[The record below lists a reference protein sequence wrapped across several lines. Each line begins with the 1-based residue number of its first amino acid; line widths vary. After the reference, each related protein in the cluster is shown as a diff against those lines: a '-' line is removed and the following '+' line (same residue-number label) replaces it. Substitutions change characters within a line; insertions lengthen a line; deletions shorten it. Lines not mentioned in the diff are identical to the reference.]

1 MKKRILALTFAS
13 AMVLSI
19 VGCGS
24 TSSEAGKTDLFETA
38 ETTEVTE
45 DKPALESE
53 DTVKTDDLG
62 AESNIE
68 TDEIS
73 QKETAD
79 PEVNSDL
86 EPNSFMYDGKII
98 SILGD
103 LQTTL
108 DDLGADKKADGD
120 VTGEHIYT
128 NGKDDIEVVA
138 REVEGKEELA
148 QIIIHDKSVKT
159 SRGIAVGD
167 TEDDI
172 HDKYGD
178 PNDVIP
184 VDSLILNYNFDGC
197 SIMFTIDGTEISS
210 IAYMKKAPVE
220 EQNKHM

>member
-38 ETTEVTE
+38 ETTETTE

-79 PEVNSDL
+79 SEVNSDL

-138 REVEGKEELA
+138 REVEGKEELS

>member
-1 MKKRILALTFAS
+1 MKKRILALTMAS
-13 AMVLSI
+13 AMVLSLL
-19 VGCGS
+19 GCGGAS
-24 TSSEAGKTDLFETA
+24 TDADKTNLFETA
-38 ETTEVTE
+38 ESTETTEE
-45 DKPALESE
+45 KPALESE
-53 DTVKTDDLG
+53 DTVKTDNLG

-73 QKETAD
+73 KEETAD
-79 PEVNSDL
+79 PEVNSEL
-86 EPNSFMYDGKII
+86 EADSFKYNDRIV

-103 LQTTL
+103 LQTVL

-138 REVEGKEELA
+138 REVDGQEELS

-159 SRGIAVGD
+159 PRGIAVGD
-167 TEDDI
+167 TEDDL
-172 HDKYGD
+172 HAKYGD

-197 SIMFTIDGTEISS
+197 SIMFTIDGTEIST
-210 IAYMKKAPVE
+210 IAYMKKAPAE
-220 EQNKHM
+220 EQNKYM